1 MTLTAEPATEG
12 PSASPGQ
19 DDGRRLTWSLAL
31 VVTGLL
37 ALIVVLAAINVVQ
50 GTAAVGLGDLWAW
63 VTGSADQQVSA
74 VVVDSRLP
82 RVAAA
87 LVVGIALGAA
97 GCVLQSISRNVLASP
112 DTLAVNAGAFLA
124 LTVAATVGLPGLIFG
139 DLVLA
144 FVGGLAAAGV
154 VFLLAG
160 TDYGTVRLV
169 LAGTVVAMVLMSLA
183 TTLIILNPIEGQ
195 GLQAWESGMLSQNG
209 LGGVRAM
216 VPVIAAG
223 LLVVLL
229 YGRRLDVMVLGDDA
243 ARSVGIPVRQTQL
256 IVLVIAVV
264 LSAAAV
270 TVTGPIGFIGLAA
283 PALTRLAAPHVPGL
297 HRHRALIPVSGL
309 AGVAIV
315 LGADVLI
322 RALLGAQR
330 AVEVP
335 TGVVTS
341 LLGAVVLV
349 WFAFRLRASRLDDAS
364 NALDVRGVGT
374 KHPIALMVVLALV
387 LFALV
392 IAAVLVGDRVFLL
405 GDFMNW
411 ATGQAGPIVSNVMG
425 ARVPRVLAALLAG
438 VALAIAGTAIQAV
451 TRNPLADPTI
461 IGVAGG
467 ASVGAVV
474 IVTFV
479 PMASFWVLAGA
490 SGVGALI
497 AAAIVFGLAAKGG
510 FATDRLVLIGVGV
523 SFASEALVKLM
534 IVTTD
539 PWNATKA
546 LTWLAG
552 STYGRSYEHL
562 VPLMIALVVLVP
574 AIVCGY
580 RYMDLLS
587 VDEDTPRVLG
597 VRPARAR
604 FALLGCAVLLTATA
618 VAAIGLV
625 GFVGLVAP
633 HAARSLVGRR
643 HKLVIPVA
651 ALLGA
656 ILLVLADMLGR
667 TVAAPTQLSA
677 GLLAALVGAP
687 YFFWLLH
694 RSRRTTA
701 G

>member
-1 MTLTAEPATEG
+1 MTLTAEPATAG
-12 PSASPGQ
+12 PSEPPRL
-19 DDGRRLTWSLAL
+19 DDTRRVTWSLSL
-31 VVTGLL
+31 VVVGLI
-37 ALIVVLAAINVVQ
+37 ALIVVLAAVDIVQ
-50 GTAAVGLGDLWAW
+50 GTAEVGLGELWAW
-63 VTGSADQQVSA
+63 VTGSAEQQAAA

-87 LVVGIALGAA
+87 LVVGIALGGA
-97 GCVLQSISRNVLASP
+97 GCVLQSISRNALASP

-124 LTVAATVGLPGLIFG
+124 LTVAATVGLPTLIFG

-144 FVGGLAAAGV
+144 FVGGLVAAAV
-154 VFLLAG
+154 VFALAG

-169 LAGTVVAMVLMSLA
+169 LAGTVVAMVLMSVA

-195 GLQAWESGMLSQNG
+195 GLQAWESGLLSQNG
-209 LGGVRAM
+209 FGGVRAM

-223 LLVVLL
+223 LALLLVL
-229 YGRRLDVMVLGDDA
+229 GHRLDVMVLGDDA
-243 ARSVGIPVRQTQL
+243 ARTVGIPVRQTQL
-256 IVLVIAVV
+256 IVLVTAVV

-270 TVTGPIGFIGLAA
+270 TITGPIGFIGLAA
-283 PALTRLAAPHVPGL
+283 PALTRLAAPIVPGL

-309 AGVAIV
+309 VGVVIV

-322 RALLGAQR
+322 RATLGAQR

-341 LLGAVVLV
+341 LLGSVVLV
-349 WFAFRLRASRLDDAS
+349 WFAFRLRASRLDNSA

-374 KHPIALMVVLALV
+374 RHPGVLLAVLSVVLLGIV
-387 LFALV
+387 V
-392 IAAVLVGDRVFLL
+392 AAILVGDKVFLL
-405 GDFMNW
+405 GDLVNW
-411 ATGQAGPIVSNVMG
+411 ATGNAGPIVTNVMG
-425 ARVPRVLAALLAG
+425 ARVPRVVAALLAG
-438 VALAIAGTAIQAV
+438 VALAVAGTVIQAV

-467 ASVGAVV
+467 ASVGAVI

-479 PMASFWVLAGA
+479 PMASFWALAGA
-490 SGVGALI
+490 SGLGALI
-497 AAAIVFGLAAKGG
+497 AAAIVFGLSARGG

-523 SFASEALVKLM
+523 SFACEALVKLM

-539 PWNATKA
+539 PWNASKA

-562 VPLMIALVVLVP
+562 VPLMIGVVVLVP
-574 AIVCGY
+574 AVLVGY
-580 RYMDLLS
+580 RQLDLLS

-597 VRPARAR
+597 VRPAQAR
-604 FALLGCAVLLTATA
+604 FLLLGCAVLLTATA
-618 VAAIGLV
+618 VAAIGLIA
-625 GFVGLVAP
+625 FVGLVAP

-643 HKLVIPVA
+643 HVLVIPVA

-687 YFFWLLH
+687 YFFYLL
-694 RSRRTTA
+694 RKSRRRV
-701 G
+701 